1 MHMTNDIKQ
10 IIESVVRER
19 LSDARILNVEI
30 EEDEDYDGDIV
41 YRVMVVYDHENGLV
55 DAQKAAGLARHTRS
69 RLGERNVFN
78 FPIFRFV
85 SQSDAKKLKAAA
97 A

>member
-1 MHMTNDIKQ
+1 MTNDIKQ

-19 LSDARILNVEI
+19 LSEARILNVEV
-30 EEDEDYDGDIV
+30 EEDEDLDGDTV
-41 YRVMVVYDHENGLV
+41 FRVMVVYDQQNGVV
-55 DAQKAAGLARHTRS
+55 DAHKAAGLARHTRS
-69 RLGERNVFN
+69 RLGQQNIFN

>member
-1 MHMTNDIKQ
+1 MTNDIKQ
-10 IIESVVRER
+10 IIEAVVRER
-19 LSDARILNVEI
+19 LADARILNVEI
-30 EEDEDYDGDIV
+30 DEDEDFEGDTV
-41 YRVMVVYDHENGLV
+41 YRVTVVYDHASGLV
-55 DAQKAAGLARHTRS
+55 DADKASGLARHTRS
-69 RLGERNVFN
+69 KLGELNVFN

>member
-1 MHMTNDIKQ
+1 MHMTNDIKG

-41 YRVMVVYDHENGLV
+41 YRVMVVYDHVNGLV

-69 RLGERNVFN
+69 RLSERNVFN

-85 SQSDAKKLKAAA
+85 SQSDAKKLKAATA
-97 A
+97 

>member
-1 MHMTNDIKQ
+1 MTNDIRQ
-10 IIESVVRER
+10 IIEAVVRER
-19 LSDARILNVEI
+19 LVDTRILNVEI
-30 EEDEDYDGDIV
+30 DEDEDFEGDAV
-41 YRVMVVYDHENGLV
+41 YRVTVVYDHVSGLV
-55 DAQKAAGLARHTRS
+55 DADRAAGLARHTRS
-69 RLGERNVFN
+69 KLGERNVFT

>member
-1 MHMTNDIKQ
+1 MTNDIKT
-10 IIESVVRER
+10 IIETVVRER
-19 LSDARILNVEI
+19 LADAHVLDVEI
-30 EEDEDYDGDIV
+30 KEDQDFEGDTV
-41 YRVMVVYDHENGLV
+41 YRVMVVYDNASGRV
-55 DAQKAAGLARHTRS
+55 DADKAAGLARHTRS

-85 SQSDAKKLKAAA
+85 TQSDAKKLKAAA